1 MRRTLLA
8 VGFAV
13 LVSMMLAPHANKQ
26 RITAYGPFF
35 AHSGFSPDDFT
46 YIGLYGTDRVA
57 IDALALQT
65 VFLAVLFAVIVNIRW
80 RRKKGEPE
88 KS

>member
-8 VGFAV
+8 VGIAV

-35 AHSGFSPDDFT
+35 AQSGFSPDDFR
-46 YIGLYGTDRVA
+46 YVELYNTDRVA

-65 VFLAVLFAVIVNIRW
+65 AFLAVLFAVLVNVRESW
-80 RRKKGEPE
+80 RRNPKQI
-88 KS
+88 